1 MARRVRSAEHLSR
14 LSGNLPILESLS
26 REDGRIKKKAEREI
40 DRPLTT
46 GLYLLR
52 CKEFNLSIED
62 LKEIDYGMIL
72 DMLIEKSNDS
82 YEYDYLANE
91 DDYKNF

>member
-1 MARRVRSAEHLSR
+1 M
-14 LSGNLPILESLS
+14 
-26 REDGRIKKKAEREI
+26 
-40 DRPLTT
+40 TT

-52 CKEFNLSIED
+52 CKEMDLSVAD
-62 LKEIDYGMIL
+62 LERIDYGMIM
-72 DMLIEKSNDS
+72 DMLIEKANDS